1 MSSSHDHIRVWTA
14 TLFAAEEI
22 PSAMVT
28 FVSLLMFLQMRTPVW
43 ESTLLAA
50 LLFVPWVMKSW
61 VRSYVRRAGHYRR
74 FIQIDEALLTIA
86 LGALAFTLPHGR
98 MWTFACLLVVS
109 LLCAWH
115 ELLARTYYER
125 MLRPAEQESH
135 RGIKILASQMA
146 VVLTYGLLIMSVGVL
161 QIYFRQKSASYS
173 WSLGCY
179 LVTGVL
185 LLFTLLHIIILERPF
200 SEDSMSANSVSGS
213 LKAEYRVIERIR
225 QRPMW
230 WRDVLTLFLMLLP
243 QSLMFYTRTIFFL
256 DKSARGG
263 LGCTLQE
270 VGFAQ
275 GTIGVI
281 AFLFGISAGLWLR
294 NNLGEDK
301 VRWPMTIALGLSPL
315 LYLIMSYSHPDNL
328 ASLCIYTFQAQ
339 LLFGFGLNACLEYV
353 RHISGERYRNT
364 VYILYIPIISLCM
377 IIPLALSGL
386 ILEHMDYRTYYL
398 IDTLTAPL
406 GWLIIRGI
414 HNAQCIINNS

>member
-86 LGALAFTLPHGR
+86 LGTLAFTLPHGR

-146 VVLTYGLLIMSVGVL
+146 VVLTYGLLI
-161 QIYFRQKSASYS
+161 
-173 WSLGCY
+173 
-179 LVTGVL
+179 
-185 LLFTLLHIIILERPF
+185 
-200 SEDSMSANSVSGS
+200 
-213 LKAEYRVIERIR
+213 
-225 QRPMW
+225 
-230 WRDVLTLFLMLLP
+230 
-243 QSLMFYTRTIFFL
+243 
-256 DKSARGG
+256 
-263 LGCTLQE
+263 
-270 VGFAQ
+270 
-275 GTIGVI
+275 
-281 AFLFGISAGLWLR
+281 
-294 NNLGEDK
+294 
-301 VRWPMTIALGLSPL
+301 
-315 LYLIMSYSHPDNL
+315 
-328 ASLCIYTFQAQ
+328 
-339 LLFGFGLNACLEYV
+339 
-353 RHISGERYRNT
+353 
-364 VYILYIPIISLCM
+364 ISLDVWVT
-377 IIPLALSGL
+377 P
-386 ILEHMDYRTYYL
+386 
-398 IDTLTAPL
+398 
-406 GWLIIRGI
+406 
-414 HNAQCIINNS
+414 